1 MRKVRAVLG
10 SWEEEIEN
18 IEGESKGADAVQH
31 DKDDDGVS
39 EWL

>member
-1 MRKVRAVLG
+1 VRKVRAVRG

-18 IEGESKGADAVQH
+18 VKGKGKGADAVQH

-39 EWL
+39 E